1 MKRLSGFLVA
11 CLATAFALHPAGPLA
26 GQAAPAK
33 PSRPP
38 LPTGRVIEKIACQA
52 APDER
57 YALYLPSG
65 YRPDR
70 PWPIVYALDARGN
83 GSEIAELLKTGAERY
98 GWIVAS
104 SYNSMS
110 DQSIDPNVAAVRAM
124 WADTHARLALD
135 DRRIYL
141 AGHSGTVRSAVTL
154 ALAAPGSVIGVFGA
168 SAGFPFE
175 RPPSTDVPF
184 DFFGTVG
191 DRDMNYY
198 EMMALDKKLA
208 ALALPYRI
216 EMFAGTHEWPPAE
229 LASRGMGWLELR
241 AMKRGL
247 REKDAALIEEL
258 WATDLEQARQAETAG
273 RVADA
278 FHTWSAMKADYAGL
292 HDVSEAERKTAE
304 LGSSDALR
312 RELATRE
319 ERLKRDTDYLS
330 EAPKILGRIMNSDSE
345 GTPPTAARIANELK
359 ISDWQK
365 RAQSTDVE
373 ESLAAK
379 RVLNTLLA
387 QTSFYLPQMLIQ
399 RKDYDNAILMLSVAA
414 EIRPESPG
422 LWVEIAAAWARKGKA
437 GSKRALEA
445 LDKAVGLGFK
455 DRAQIDSETAFDGLR
470 QDERFREI
478 LNKIPATRALT
489 PSPSPTSGR
498 GEKV

>member
-1 MKRLSGFLVA
+1 MKRLSGFLVV
-11 CLATAFALHPAGPLA
+11 CLATALTA
-26 GQAAPAK
+26 QAAPPAK
-33 PSRPP
+33 PGPAP
-38 LPTGRVIEKIACQA
+38 AAPLLPTGTVIGKIVCQA
-52 APDER
+52 APNES

-70 PWPIVYALDARGN
+70 TWPIVYALDARSHGPEVA
-83 GSEIAELLKTGAERY
+83 GILKAGAERY

-104 SYNSMS
+104 SNNTMS

-135 DRRIYL
+135 DRRVYL

-175 RPPSTDVPF
+175 RPPSKDVPF

-198 EMMALDKKLA
+198 EMMALDKKLT

-216 EMFAGTHEWPPAE
+216 EMFAGGHDWPPPE
-229 LASRGMGWLELR
+229 LATRGIGWLELR

-247 REKDAALIEEL
+247 RAKDAALVEEL
-258 WATDLEQARQAETAG
+258 WAKDLDQARQAETAG
-273 RVADA
+273 RMADA

-292 HDVSEAERKTAE
+292 RDVSEAERKTAE
-304 LGSSDALR
+304 IGSSEALR
-312 RELATRE
+312 RQLAERE
-319 ERLKRDTDYLS
+319 ERLKRDSEYLS
-330 EAPKILGRIMNSDSE
+330 QAPKILGRIMNSDSEE

-387 QTSFYLPQMLIQ
+387 QTSFYLPQMLTQ

-414 EIRPESPG
+414 EIRPDSPG
-422 LWVEIAAAWARKGKA
+422 IWAEIAAAWARKGKS
-437 GSKRALEA
+437 GRKQALDA
-445 LDKAVGLGFK
+445 LDKAVGLGFS
-455 DRAQIDSETAFDGLR
+455 DRAQIDGETAFDGLR

-478 LNKIPATRALT
+478 VERM
-489 PSPSPTSGR
+489 
-498 GEKV
+498 